1 MVRRE
6 WRAEL
11 PSHHEKKPSYGSQD
25 KGTPRY
31 WQYYVG
37 QTIHAHLLHACKW
50 ARVPKL
56 AQVTKLKL
64 AVDDKEGMAS

>member
-11 PSHHEKKPSYGSQD
+11 PSHHAKNHHVGPQD
-25 KGTPRY
+25 IPMTRY

-37 QTIHAHLLHACKW
+37 QTIHAHLHACKW
-50 ARVPKL
+50 VKVPKL
-56 AQVTKLKL
+56 AKVTKLKL
-64 AVDDKEGMAS
+64 AVDGKEGMAC